1 VNATAIVRADLLYR
15 EAIMNVGESY
25 GTVYMVFILI
35 HPCIYIH
42 AYTLAYE
49 YSFIYRLI
57 HVCQEAYIDPYVL
70 IYKYFDT
77 CTAVYA

>member
-1 VNATAIVRADLLYR
+1 VNATATVRADLLYR

-42 AYTLAYE
+42 YTLAYE
-49 YSFIYRLI
+49 YSFIYRLL
-57 HVCQEAYIDPYVL
+57 HVCQEIYIDPCVL
-70 IYKYFDT
+70 KHKYFDT
-77 CTAVYA
+77 CTAVDA